1 MTENDITIFRD
12 IKTTEQPFFRK
23 VDFILDRIKQGASK
37 DLIKKIRKEKEKT
50 VINELKQQLPA
61 ICFSG
66 KFNKRTDS
74 SLIKHSG
81 LICLDFDGYKKQKD
95 LLEVKEL
102 YSKDNFVYSIFISP
116 SGKGLKVLVK
126 IPDDVDNH
134 KNYFNAL
141 DEHFNSEQF
150 DKTSKNL
157 SRVCYESYD
166 PLIYVNPQSSV
177 WTEIKDDNYKE
188 VVKFKDRATIPIS
201 DENKIVDILVKW
213 WVKKYP
219 TSELCDKGF

>member
-12 IKTTEQPFFRK
+12 IKTTEQPFFRN
-23 VDFILDRIKQGASK
+23 VEFILERIKEGSSK
-37 DLIKKIRKEKEKT
+37 DLIKRIRKEKDKV

-74 SLIKHSG
+74 SLMKHSG

-102 YSKDNFVYSIFISP
+102 YSKDNYVYSIFISP

-126 IPDDVDNH
+126 IPDDGDNH

-141 DEHFNSEQF
+141 DEHFNSEHF
-150 DKTSKNL
+150 DKTSKNV

-166 PLIYVNPQSSV
+166 PLIYINPIIYCWEQFR
-177 WTEIKDDNYKE
+177 KY
-188 VVKFKDRATIPIS
+188 
-201 DENKIVDILVKW
+201 LVKYNTIYITHRII
-213 WVKKYP
+213 KYYKI
-219 TSELCDKGF
+219 SIISFLY